1 MKRKPSSI
9 LVHLATILSCFCL
22 LTGCGLLRERL
33 EQKEAPEELF
43 ETEPIAYDVS
53 VQSGGSEEEQASI
66 CDAFKK
72 HSQLVLLKDD
82 LPDGIL
88 GLSRRAHGDKQAA
101 VKLLRSLGY
110 YDGMADIDVAE
121 PEDKE
126 KNASVSVKLAPGPQ
140 YRIGTIG
147 VSYEPALHELPQQMA
162 KDVEPIPETLRGIK
176 AGDPAVA
183 DNVLAAVDAT
193 VAILQRAGYPEA
205 KVASSKYLLDREK
218 KHLNVVVV
226 YDPGPA
232 ALMGEAIVQGTE
244 KVDPAYVAKL
254 VTWDDKQLWDDK
266 VLTKYRERL
275 QHLGLF
281 RSVDVKPCRS
291 STVTSRDGD
300 GLVRLPVQV
309 DVKETSFRTVSA
321 SARYA
326 TDTGIGLLG
335 EWEHR
340 NVFGAGEKVDVKV
353 PFAQDKRGMQID
365 FEKPCF
371 GHPDQKFLAGTSFLR
386 EDTDAYT
393 QSALNAYV
401 GMERKLSEYWWTSLK
416 LFGEKGYVTRDE
428 KNDYHYG
435 SVIWSI
441 KRDTRDDLL
450 NPTKGTLIQLDIAPT
465 AGYYRGDFF
474 GVSTKATAA
483 AYYAPFS
490 DDFLVLA
497 GRIGAG
503 SFIGADLKNIPP
515 SLRFYCGGG
524 GSVRGYAYQS
534 IGPHDKHDD
543 PVGGRSFQEVNLE
556 ARFRV
561 TKDIGIVPFI
571 DGGTV
576 YKGEFGNIGEDF
588 RWAAGI
594 GLRYYTAIGP
604 IRLDVAMPLNKQKR
618 DKGYQFYIS
627 IGQAF

>member
-1 MKRKPSSI
+1 MNRNPSSI
-9 LVHLATILSCFCL
+9 VSNLAALLACFCL
-22 LTGCGLLRERL
+22 LTGCGLLRDRL

-43 ETEPIAYDVS
+43 ETDPVAYDVDIRS
-53 VQSGGSEEEQASI
+53 SGSREEQTSLSE
-66 CDAFKK
+66 AFSK
-72 HSQLVLLKDD
+72 HSQLVLLKDN
-82 LPDGIL
+82 LPDGII
-88 GLSRRAHGDKQAA
+88 GLSRRAHGDKQTA

-110 YDGMADIDVAE
+110 YDGTADIDVAE
-121 PEDKE
+121 APDKE
-126 KNASVSVKLAPGPQ
+126 KNANVSVKLTPGPQ
-140 YRIGTIG
+140 YRIGTVT
-147 VSYEPALHELPQQMA
+147 VSYEPTLQELPLPKT
-162 KDVEPIPETLRGIK
+162 KDAEPVPETLRGIK
-176 AGDPAVA
+176 TGDPAVA
-183 DNVLAAVDAT
+183 DTILASVDAT

-205 KVASSKYLLDREK
+205 KVASTKYMLDRGK
-218 KHLNVVVV
+218 KQLNIAVV
-226 YDPGPA
+226 YAPGPA
-232 ALMGEAIVQGTE
+232 CMMGGAVVQGTE
-244 KVDPAYVAKL
+244 KVDPDYVAKL
-254 VTWDDKQLWDDK
+254 VTWKGEQLWDDK
-266 VLTKYRERL
+266 ILTEYREKL

-281 RSVDVKPCRS
+281 RSVEVKPYPS
-291 STVTSRDGD
+291 SSVTTREDN

-326 TDTGIGLLG
+326 TDTGVGLLG

-340 NVFGAGEKVDVKV
+340 NFFGAGEKVDVKA
-353 PFAQDKRGMQID
+353 PFAQDKRGIQLD

-371 GHPDQKFLAGTSFLR
+371 GNPDQKFLAGTSFLR
-386 EDTDAYT
+386 EDTDAYRQT
-393 QSALNAYV
+393 ALNAYV
-401 GMERKLSEYWWTSLK
+401 GIERKLSEYWWTSVK
-416 LFGEKGYVTRDE
+416 LFGEKGSVTRDV
-428 KNDYHYG
+428 KHDYHYE

-450 NPTKGTLIQLDIAPT
+450 NPTRGTLLQLDVAPT
-465 AGYYRGDFF
+465 LGYYMGDFY

-497 GRIGAG
+497 GRIAAG

-534 IGPHDKHDD
+534 IGPHDKYDD

-561 TKDIGIVPFI
+561 TKDIGIVPFL

-588 RWAAGI
+588 RWAAGV

>member
-9 LVHLATILSCFCL
+9 LLHLATILACFSL
-22 LTGCGLLRERL
+22 LTGCGLLRDRL
-33 EQKEAPEELF
+33 EEKEAPEELF
-43 ETEPIAYDVS
+43 ETDPIAYDVA
-53 VQSGGSEEEQASI
+53 VQSVGSKEEQASL
-66 CDAFKK
+66 CDAFSK
-72 HSQLVLLKDD
+72 HSQLILLKDN

-88 GLSRRAHGDKQAA
+88 GLSRRAHGDRQTA

-110 YDGMADIDVAE
+110 YDGTADIDVAE
-121 PEDKE
+121 SPDKE
-126 KNASVSVKLAPGPQ
+126 KNANVSVKLVPGPL
-140 YRIGTIG
+140 YRIGTIK
-147 VSYEPALHELPQQMA
+147 VAYEPALRELPPQLTV
-162 KDVEPIPETLRGIK
+162 DTDPIPETLRGISS
-176 AGDPAVA
+176 GDPAVA

-193 VAILQRAGYPEA
+193 ATILQRAGYPEA
-205 KVASSKYLLDREK
+205 KIASTKYLLDRGK
-218 KHLNVVVV
+218 KQLNVAVV
-226 YDPGPA
+226 YDPGPPS
-232 ALMGEAIVQGTE
+232 LMGEAVVQGTE
-244 KVDPAYVAKL
+244 NVDPAYVAKL
-254 VTWDDKQLWDDK
+254 VTWDKDQLWDDK
-266 VLTKYRERL
+266 ILTKYRERL

-281 RSVDVKPCRS
+281 RSVEVKPCPS
-291 STVTSRDGD
+291 SSLKAPEDN
-300 GLVRLPVQV
+300 GLFRIPVQV

-340 NVFGAGEKVDVKV
+340 NVFGAGEKVNVRL
-353 PFAQDKRGMQID
+353 PFAQDKRGAQLD

-371 GHPDQKFLAGTSFLR
+371 GHPDQKFIAGTSFLR
-386 EDTDAYT
+386 EDTDAYRQT
-393 QSALNAYV
+393 ALNAYV
-401 GMERKLSEYWWTSLK
+401 GIERKLSEYWWTSVK
-416 LFGEKGYVTRDE
+416 LFGEKGSVTRDV
-428 KNDYHYG
+428 KNNYHYE

-441 KRDTRDDLL
+441 RRDTRDDLL
-450 NPTKGTLIQLDIAPT
+450 NPTRGILLQLDIAPT
-465 AGYYRGDFF
+465 IGYYLDDFYGF
-474 GVSTKATAA
+474 STKATAA

-497 GRIGAG
+497 GRIAAG

-534 IGPHDKHDD
+534 IGPHDKYDE

-561 TKDIGIVPFI
+561 TKDIGIVPFL

-576 YKGEFGNIGEDF
+576 YKGELGNFGHDF
-588 RWAAGI
+588 RWAAGV

-604 IRLDVAMPLNKQKR
+604 IRFDIAMPLNKQKR